1 MRRNQSIVN
10 LDPIER
16 TRKQQD
22 SVFSRLFKTRHLGGK
37 PLLKQDDFGH
47 YLFVGK
53 QGGGKTT
60 SAIFFMERLI
70 KKYTKAHKRV
80 RIYSNMGIGFPVNKL
95 NLHES
100 IYNLRYEKDVIN
112 IFLIDEIHSYFP
124 KDTKDSNT
132 LKLIDLLTGDFSQLR
147 KRQAYVLSTAQ
158 VYGRLNKNLRE
169 QCLYMV
175 SCRRNWLGN
184 KTVNDFILGD
194 DVMCDELGRWSG
206 IAKFILVHGL
216 PKTNFDTHALIL
228 S

>member
-1 MRRNQSIVN
+1 MRTRSFVN

-22 SVFSRLFKTRHLGGK
+22 SPISRFFKTRHLGGK
-37 PLLKQDDFGH
+37 SLVKQDDFGH

-60 SAIFFMERLI
+60 SALFFMEMLI
-70 KKYTKAHKRV
+70 KKYSKKKKKV
-80 RIYSNMGIGFPVNKL
+80 RIYSNMGIGIPVDKAS
-95 NLHES
+95 LHDS
-100 IYNLRYEKDVIN
+100 IYNLRYDKDIIN
-112 IFLIDEIHSYFP
+112 IFVIDEIHSYFP
-124 KDTKDSNT
+124 KDTKDTAT
-132 LKLIDLLTGDFSQLR
+132 LKMIDLLTGDFSQLR

-175 SCRRNWLGN
+175 NCRRSFLGSR
-184 KTVNDFILGD
+184 TINDFILGD
-194 DVMCDELGRWSG
+194 DVMCDDLGRWSG
-206 IAKFILVHGL
+206 IPKFILAHGL
-216 PKTNFDTHALIL
+216 PRTKFDTNALIL